1 MATAVLQVV
10 AGVAINY
17 GLSFL
22 ASKLTKSTK
31 TETGKLD
38 NVTISSAA
46 EGEPIPR
53 IYGTSVSNGQIIW
66 ATKFTEH
73 TKTTTTDSSS
83 GKGGGGGG
91 ATTTTYWYTVS
102 FAVAFCEGDEYTT
115 LGRIWLD
122 NKEVNVD
129 LTGAESFEFHSGA
142 ETQLVSSIIS
152 SVEGVENTPAF
163 KGTCY
168 LVFENLPLTDY
179 GNRIPSVKAEINKP
193 IISAS
198 DSDMCNAIKAVTLMP
213 ASGEAAYGTQAYYKE
228 IGGYTEGLNTH
239 TIDGTPDA
247 VASIDDMVKRLP
259 NLESVALIVAWFGND
274 LRAGHCTIRPKIED
288 RHELTPNVWTVS
300 TYTKDTAEL
309 VSTDDE
315 GNLNYG
321 GTPSDTTVKEVI
333 AYLKTKGLKVI
344 FYPFVMMDITEN
356 NTLPNPYSDADTSGE
371 LTETGQSAFPWRG
384 RITCSPAPGYAGTVD
399 GTAEAATQISAYFTE
414 YAAMV
419 EHYATL
425 CVEAGGVDG
434 FIIASEMIGLTQVR
448 SSLGVYP
455 AVSNT
460 DTGSESLR
468 TIAATVKSIVND
480 TANGCL
486 VGYACD
492 WSEQVHSHADGFW
505 FNLDPLWADSNID
518 FIGIDNYLPTSDWRE
533 GRFHEDFD
541 SSGPITL
548 FNTDY
553 FNSQIEGGDYG
564 DQGEYYAYYYANIAD
579 RDNQIRTS
587 ITDND
592 YNKPWIHR
600 RKDFR
605 NWWSNYHYNRPGWIE
620 ETGHTDW
627 IPESKPIWFT
637 EFGCPA
643 VDKGTNQPNV
653 FYDPKS
659 SESAFPYYSNGS
671 RDDSVP
677 RFYIESLLSYWDNY
691 SPTNTAVG
699 KMIDPSNM
707 YAWTWDA
714 RPYPYFPNYS
724 WVWSDYANYTYGHWL
739 NGRVTNVTL
748 SNLVGQLCSEAGL
761 STNQYDTTELLGP
774 DTIILGFCI
783 DNVSTIRDSLEKL
796 AAAYFFDA
804 IESDGKIKFR
814 LKHRVGYQDVEDE
827 DIVVSSNDPVGLELT
842 RTQNSEAP
850 SNVTVSYYNF
860 DKDYEVST
868 VSSITNIG
876 NGTSTAQV
884 DLPITMD
891 SATALAIATAMV
903 QQANFSK
910 EEGIIQLPFRYI
922 HLDSGDGFNINL
934 DNRTIKCQATKI
946 SIGDKIS
953 VDFMSFSSYVFL
965 LKKGTSD
972 VVLSKDNYVYG
983 IINLV
988 FMNIPSFS
996 LEEPNIGAPRIAALS
1011 DPWPGSVNVY
1021 KETGLLE
1028 YTLINTHS
1036 YKNKIGVLYYD
1047 FYSGP
1052 TGVWDD
1058 GNELWIELYYGALVS
1073 ASSDVTLL
1081 NSPIAIA
1088 IENVDGECELV
1099 QFVNMEF
1106 KGSGIYKLTRLL
1118 RGQLGTNYAMRDA
1131 VAAGANIVVINNDVT
1146 PLNIS
1151 DSSYSTE
1158 STYLYGPGPYN
1169 YTHDSY
1175 TTQAFTGNKAGL
1187 KPYSPCGFCIDR
1199 QADTTWL
1206 LSWKRRTRF
1215 NGDSWEQTEVPLNE
1229 EFEQY
1234 RLKVYEGETLI
1245 STHIINDAQYL
1256 SYDWSTYNTSEPS
1269 LLKIVLQQYGSDY
1282 GDYGSEL
1289 TGTYYIRSAV

>member
-22 ASKLTKSTK
+22 AGKLTKSTK

-46 EGEPIPR
+46 EGESIPR
-53 IYGTSVSNGQIIW
+53 IYGTSVSAGQIIW

-73 TKTTTTDSSS
+73 SRTTTTSTSS
-83 GKGGGGGG
+83 GKGGGGSS

-122 NKEVNVD
+122 NKEVSVD
-129 LTGAESFEFHSGA
+129 LTGAESFEFYNGA
-142 ETQLVSSIIS
+142 ETQSVSSVIS
-152 SVEGVENTPAF
+152 SVEGTENTPAF

-179 GNRIPSVKAEINKP
+179 GNRIPSIKAEINKP
-193 IISAS
+193 IISAF

-213 ASGEAAYGTQAYYKE
+213 ASGEGAYGTQVYSKIHTYSDIWTE
-228 IGGYTEGLNTH
+228 STYTNVLNRH
-239 TIDGTPDA
+239 TKDGTPDA
-247 VASIDDMVKRLP
+247 VASIDDMVLRLP
-259 NLESVALIVAWFGND
+259 NLETVSLVVSWFGDD
-274 LRAGHCTIRPKIED
+274 LRAGTCTVRPKIED
-288 RHELTPNVWTVS
+288 RYELSPNAWTVGS
-300 TYTKDTAEL
+300 YTKSNAEL
-309 VSTDDE
+309 VSSDAN

-321 GTPSDTTVKEVI
+321 GTPSDATVKEII
-333 AYLKTKGLKVI
+333 AYLKSKGLKVV
-344 FYPFVMMDITEN
+344 FYPFVMMDIVEG
-356 NTLPNPYSDADTSGE
+356 NTLPNPYSDNAAGV
-371 LTETGQSAFPWRG
+371 GQAVFPWRG
-384 RITCSPAPGYAGTVD
+384 RVTCSPAPGYAGTVD
-399 GTAEAATQISAYFTE
+399 KTATAATQISAYFTE
-414 YAAMV
+414 YAAMTS
-419 EHYATL
+419 HYASL

-434 FIIASEMIGLTQVR
+434 FIIASEMIGLTSVR
-448 SSLGVYP
+448 SALGVYP
-455 AVSNT
+455 AVTELKS
-460 DTGSESLR
+460 
-468 TIAATVKSIVND
+468 IAATVKGVVG
-480 TANGCL
+480 AGCS

-518 FIGIDNYLPTSDWRE
+518 FIGIDNYLPTSDWRD

-541 SSGPITL
+541 SDGPITL
-548 FNTDY
+548 FNTTY
-553 FNSQIEGGDYG
+553 FNSQVEG
-564 DQGEYYAYYYANIAD
+564 GEYYDYYYANLAA
-579 RDNQIRTS
+579 RDDQTRTD

-592 YNKPWIHR
+592 YGKPWIHR

-605 NWWSNYHYNRPGWIE
+605 NWWVNYHYDRPGWIE

-627 IPESKPIWFT
+627 VPESKPIWFT

-643 VDKGTNQPNV
+643 VNKGTNQPNV

-659 SESAFPYYSNGS
+659 SESTFPYYSNGS

-677 RFYIESLLSYWDNY
+677 RFYIESLLSYWNTN
-691 SPTNTAVG
+691 SPENTSVG
-699 KMIDPSNM
+699 KMLDPSSM
-707 YAWTWDA
+707 YVWTWDA
-714 RPYPYFPNYS
+714 RPYPYYPNFT
-724 WVWSDYANYTYGHWL
+724 WIWSDYANYTYGHWL
-739 NGRVTNVTL
+739 NGRVNNVTL
-748 SNLVGQLCSEAGL
+748 TNLVAQLCSEAGL
-761 STNQYDTTELLGP
+761 TTDQYDTTELLGP

-783 DNVSTIRDSLEKL
+783 ADVGTIRDSLEKL
-796 AAAYFFDA
+796 ASAYFFDA

-868 VSSITNIG
+868 VSSITG
-876 NGTSTAQV
+876 VGDVTATVEV
-884 DLPITMD
+884 DLPLTMD
-891 SATALAIATAMV
+891 SATALAVATAMV

-910 EEGIIQLPFRYI
+910 EEGVIHLPFRYI
-922 HLDSGDGFNINL
+922 ALDSGDGFNINL
-934 DNRTIKCQATKI
+934 DSRTIKCQATKV
-946 SIGDKIS
+946 SVGDDIT
-953 VDFMSFSSYVFL
+953 VDFISFSPYVFL
-965 LKKGTSD
+965 LEKGTSD
-972 VVLSKDNYVYG
+972 VVLSKNNYAFG
-983 IINLV
+983 TINLILL
-988 FMNIPSFS
+988 NIPS
-996 LEEPNIGAPRIAALS
+996 LTVEEANIGAPRIAAVS
-1011 DPWPGSVNVY
+1011 DPWPGSVDIY
-1021 KETGLLE
+1021 KEVGAAT
-1028 YTLINTHS
+1028 YTLINTHN
-1036 YKNKIGVLYYD
+1036 YRNKVGQLLYD

-1052 TGVWDD
+1052 TGIWDD
-1058 GNELWIELYYGALVS
+1058 GNELYVSMFYGTLLS
-1073 ASSDVTLL
+1073 ASSDVTVL
-1081 NSPIAIA
+1081 NSPIVVA
-1088 IENVDGECELV
+1088 IENADGECELV
-1099 QFVNMEF
+1099 QFANAEF
-1106 KGSGIYKLTRLL
+1106 QGSGVYKLTRLL
-1118 RGQLGTNYAMRDA
+1118 RGQLGTDYAMRDY
-1131 VAAGANIVVINNDVT
+1131 VAAGANIVVIDNDVT
-1146 PLNIS
+1146 ALNIS

-1158 STYLYGPGPYN
+1158 NTYLYGPGPYD

-1175 TTQAFTGNKAGL
+1175 TTQTFTGNKAGL
-1187 KPYSPCGFCIDR
+1187 KPYSPCSFRIDR

-1215 NGDSWEQTEVPLNE
+1215 NGDSWDQTEVPLNE

-1245 STHIINDAQYL
+1245 STHIINDVQYL
-1256 SYDWSTYNTSEPS
+1256 SYDWSLYNTSEPS
-1269 LLKIVLQQYGSDY
+1269 SLKIILQQYGSDY